1 MGLPHVP
8 SVTAG
13 GPPPSN
19 RYSHLSANADELQSW
34 WETFQAFDRDGGGD
48 VDLVELGL
56 MFRQLGQRPTE
67 REMKDMIDAV
77 DFDGSGTI
85 DFEEFCLTM
94 LRQQRA
100 AITPAW
106 LSGLFVPQPEA
117 GDEEEDEEDEEGEP
131 GGGRRPAAA
140 IPLEKMPPPPEV
152 VVLRGGALGLHG
164 GREIVSRGLSSRA
177 LPDSSPTPGVG
188 LSRDLL
194 LACSDLLPNAKNL
207 RHLDLSGHG
216 PMMGPFVATEFGRA
230 LQKSNRSVTHLD
242 LSNDNLQDDGA
253 EAVAGAVAANPSLTS
268 LNLSNNAIG
277 GRGGTALLRALRAA
291 PKVEGTAAGPAGAEK
306 PTTATADQSGA
317 TTAVTA
323 VGCGL
328 RELKIDG
335 NLLSTEL
342 HTAIQ
347 QQLLLN
353 NLPRLFRAGLTAAPR
368 PPPRQPSR
376 RGKSGRMPTTPA
388 ARANQYLT
396 IHETLQPGASH
407 MPCDPAATL
416 SQPWLGEGH
425 AAALLVELL
434 GASVVSF
441 TLSSCP
447 RLGGSGV
454 ASLLSTAMPP
464 PSPLSKLIELR
475 VSQCDVDDL
484 ALGALARSINA
495 GSISA
500 IRTLALDRNRL
511 TFKTPL
517 RLADTN
523 GMQAPPA
530 SAAKGAS
537 DAEAIAAALC
547 GLPDLTEL
555 DLSTNPMDD
564 VAAAKLC
571 ATLLGASG
579 ALTLRTLHLGA
590 TGAGNMAARTCGERL
605 IENAAALQLKA
616 LCLSSAVGDE
626 GAARIAEALPYATSL
641 RELWLGDALS
651 DAGAACLL
659 DAIAKPAVP
668 EEGRPRCELTTLAL
682 GGEAQ
687 SGVYIR
693 NAGLSAATAARVGEL
708 TKTTC
713 ALTDVRLSGNP
724 QIGGEACIRLMMA
737 LQTTVPPPKHK
748 RDITFPEPCRLRKLH
763 VDDCGL
769 TREELPKFLAAL
781 DPVWCLH
788 ELRVDKAD
796 IDLPLSAPVSN
807 NATPRGARGG
817 LFGVADRAEQERAAL
832 KIQATKRGAD
842 ARRMVSQKKLG
853 ADAFSKGKGGGGR
866 LMTINQRL
874 SVAKLLED
882 NKLKGPLRVEKWRMS
897 QSLNEVAWVFS
908 SLCNGM
914 DQDRIDRGL
923 ASWRGGECARFVLN
937 LGLGQYTD
945 TFAFNLRG
953 TTLPHIHIS
962 QLTHLGVRNASHQKM
977 IMEGVR
983 QLVEAFSRRE
993 RHMKAN
999 ENWEQLL
1006 KHAANRDD
1014 DEDTESNLSELPPVY
1029 HTPAAAPRRRLA
1041 GSHGRVVVGGGRDSD
1056 LGKYSQPEM
1065 LPINLHLPRIAAMHA
1080 QQSDRANQPKAR
1092 GLYAAKPSVIP
1103 PASQKGQ
1110 PPGLGGAG
1118 LGAAA
1123 AVEKTEWKEL
1133 AKSYGLH
1140 LLPENGPHMHDH
1152 LNAPIHAPQP
1162 PEPRYAHIAG
1172 QINDPAAN
1180 RGRPGQVPGLNM
1192 GIDLSVSPSLP
1203 MLSPGRVGVRNWV
1216 TFLHG

>member
-1 MGLPHVP
+1 MSTGVRVGAMIRVHVELPDLIVCYPLLLEVAACLAAPLIPLLLLLPYAPLGLAA
-8 SVTAG
+8 SFVTASRHPIG
-13 GPPPSN
+13 IAI
-19 RYSHLSANADELQSW
+19 SANADELQSW
-34 WETFQAFDRDGGGD
+34 CETFQAGRDGGGD

-291 PKVEGTAAGPAGAEK
+291 PKVEDGGRPAGADHHGHGRPERCNHRDGRL
-306 PTTATADQSGA
+306 AA
-317 TTAVTA
+317 
-323 VGCGL
+323 
-328 RELKIDG
+328 RLKIDG
-335 NLLSTEL
+335 NLLEEL

-500 IRTLALDRNRL
+500 IRTLALDRNRHLIRQSPTRTACRPRRRRLQRGRL
-511 TFKTPL
+511 TP
-517 RLADTN
+517 RR
-523 GMQAPPA
+523 
-530 SAAKGAS
+530 S
-537 DAEAIAAALC
+537 
-547 GLPDLTEL
+547 
-555 DLSTNPMDD
+555 
-564 VAAAKLC
+564 
-571 ATLLGASG
+571 
-579 ALTLRTLHLGA
+579 
-590 TGAGNMAARTCGERL
+590 
-605 IENAAALQLKA
+605 
-616 LCLSSAVGDE
+616 
-626 GAARIAEALPYATSL
+626 
-641 RELWLGDALS
+641 
-651 DAGAACLL
+651 
-659 DAIAKPAVP
+659 
-668 EEGRPRCELTTLAL
+668 RPRCAGCPISQNSTCRPTRWTTWPRR
-682 GGEAQ
+682 
-687 SGVYIR
+687 S
-693 NAGLSAATAARVGEL
+693 SARRSSVLPVHSPCVRSIWVPRGRATWPRARV
-708 TKTTC
+708 
-713 ALTDVRLSGNP
+713 A
-724 QIGGEACIRLMMA
+724 
-737 LQTTVPPPKHK
+737 
-748 RDITFPEPCRLRKLH
+748 
-763 VDDCGL
+763 
-769 TREELPKFLAAL
+769 
-781 DPVWCLH
+781 
-788 ELRVDKAD
+788 
-796 IDLPLSAPVSN
+796 
-807 NATPRGARGG
+807 NA
-817 LFGVADRAEQERAAL
+817 
-832 KIQATKRGAD
+832 
-842 ARRMVSQKKLG
+842 
-853 ADAFSKGKGGGGR
+853 
-866 LMTINQRL
+866 
-874 SVAKLLED
+874 
-882 NKLKGPLRVEKWRMS
+882 
-897 QSLNEVAWVFS
+897 
-908 SLCNGM
+908 
-914 DQDRIDRGL
+914 
-923 ASWRGGECARFVLN
+923 
-937 LGLGQYTD
+937 
-945 TFAFNLRG
+945 
-953 TTLPHIHIS
+953 
-962 QLTHLGVRNASHQKM
+962 
-977 IMEGVR
+977 
-983 QLVEAFSRRE
+983 
-993 RHMKAN
+993 
-999 ENWEQLL
+999 
-1006 KHAANRDD
+1006 
-1014 DEDTESNLSELPPVY
+1014 
-1029 HTPAAAPRRRLA
+1029 
-1041 GSHGRVVVGGGRDSD
+1041 
-1056 LGKYSQPEM
+1056 
-1065 LPINLHLPRIAAMHA
+1065 
-1080 QQSDRANQPKAR
+1080 
-1092 GLYAAKPSVIP
+1092 
-1103 PASQKGQ
+1103 
-1110 PPGLGGAG
+1110 
-1118 LGAAA
+1118 
-1123 AVEKTEWKEL
+1123 
-1133 AKSYGLH
+1133 
-1140 LLPENGPHMHDH
+1140 
-1152 LNAPIHAPQP
+1152 
-1162 PEPRYAHIAG
+1162 
-1172 QINDPAAN
+1172 
-1180 RGRPGQVPGLNM
+1180 
-1192 GIDLSVSPSLP
+1192 
-1203 MLSPGRVGVRNWV
+1203 
-1216 TFLHG
+1216 